1 MTPKRVYA
9 DVISYLQAMIMGLL
23 PIAVFN
29 DLLSML
35 HLCLLYSLYSFE
47 YRWFN
52 EGWELP
58 KRLTHIENNWPYF
71 FGFGLPLAILT
82 SMPSSTLVRYIH
94 SEPKVL

>member
-1 MTPKRVYA
+1 
-9 DVISYLQAMIMGLL
+9 MGLL

-29 DLLSML
+29 GLLSTL
-35 HLCLLYSLYSFE
+35 HMCLLYSLYSFE

-82 SMPSSTLVRYIH
+82 SLPSSTLVRCAF
-94 SEPKVL
+94 L